1 MSQMFIYNSEE
12 NTLLARKQN
21 NSGSENLLFKKKYQ
35 RGEIKHRHINEWNF
49 MITHVS
55 TSRGNCYISFL
66 GGNRQISM
74 STRESRGGQLLARGL
89 C

>member
-35 RGEIKHRHINEWNF
+35 RGEIKHRHIK
-49 MITHVS
+49 
-55 TSRGNCYISFL
+55 
-66 GGNRQISM
+66 
-74 STRESRGGQLLARGL
+74 
-89 C
+89 